1 MKKLTVCIYMN
12 IVLSVLF
19 SILSLSFHAD
29 ISLLAFPL
37 AAVFTAILF
46 YSGNI
51 QLLKK
56 SNLRHLT
63 AIRRVFQYEPFVF
76 ISAFVIQRSGNRGM
90 PFALDIMCALV
101 WTVTMLISFYI
112 QHILSEKR
120 IVSLN
125 EEWGALVQNFPKSSL
140 HGAAAV
146 LREILEWVDALIQ
159 AVFTIILLNI
169 FLFQL
174 HHHLDNL
181 K

>member
-1 MKKLTVCIYMN
+1 MKKLTVCIYIN

-76 ISAFVIQRSGNRGM
+76 ISAFVIQRSGNSGM

-125 EEWGALVQNFPKSSL
+125 EEWGRLSRTFPSL
-140 HGAAAV
+140 PCT
-146 LREILEWVDALIQ
+146 EP
-159 AVFTIILLNI
+159 LL
-169 FLFQL
+169 F
-174 HHHLDNL
+174 
-181 K
+181 